1 MSSSGRIWETARLDM
16 NANPVMEV
24 VQTTLDGLLV
34 GAAYALIA
42 LGFSLIFGVMK
53 RINLAY
59 GSCLLLGGAVAVW
72 LEPYLGWGV
81 VGIFAATV
89 IGGTVASV
97 YVERLCFAPHS
108 GRRAATAS
116 MISSFAVWMQLDE
129 ISSQLL
135 PRRTHDFPGIT
146 LNTIEAWGLLIRVEQ
161 LLHLLAALALMGGV
175 FLLLYKSRFGLLLR
189 AASENIQTA
198 SLLGCHTGRLGLTAF
213 ALAGVLGGVAA
224 FLILSNDS
232 QITPLFGLWSTF
244 KGLVAMMLGGMGSI
258 PGAILGGLL
267 LGVLEA
273 HVAYHFGAEFR
284 DIATF
289 ALLFLILLVR
299 PGGLFGKSAY
309 RTERNAGER
318 L

>member
-1 MSSSGRIWETARLDM
+1 
-16 NANPVMEV
+16 MEL
-24 VQTTLDGLLV
+24 VQTTLDGLLF

-42 LGFSLIFGVMK
+42 LGFALIFGVMK

-59 GSCLLLGGAVAVW
+59 GSCLLLGGALAIW
-72 LEPYLGWGV
+72 LESYLGWGALGV
-81 VGIFAATV
+81 FALTV
-89 IGGTVASV
+89 AGSAAASV

-108 GRRAATAS
+108 GNTAITAS
-116 MISSFAVWMQLDE
+116 MISSFAIWMQLDE

-135 PRRTHDFPGIT
+135 PQRTHDFPGMASAT
-146 LNTIEAWGLLIRVEQ
+146 LEVGGLLVRVDQ
-161 LLHLLAALALMGGV
+161 LLHLLAAFSLMAGV
-175 FLLLYKSRFGLLLR
+175 CLLLYKSRFGLLLR
-189 AASENIQTA
+189 AASENSRTA
-198 SLLGCHTGRLGLTAF
+198 RLLGCDVRHLGLAAF
-213 ALAGVLGGVAA
+213 ALAGLLGGVAA
-224 FLILSNDS
+224 FLILSGDR

-273 HVAYHFGAEFR
+273 HVAYNFGAEFR

-289 ALLFLILLVR
+289 GLLFVILMVR
-299 PGGLFGKSAY
+299 PGGLLAKSAY
-309 RTERNAGER
+309 RTERGAGER

>member
-1 MSSSGRIWETARLDM
+1 MDAGA
-16 NANPVMEV
+16 VMDLL
-24 VQTTLDGLLV
+24 QTTLDGLLF

-59 GSCLLLGGAVAVW
+59 GSCLLLGGALAVW
-72 LEPYLGWGV
+72 LAPYLGWGAF
-81 VGIFAATV
+81 GIFVLTV
-89 IGGTVASV
+89 AGSAVASV

-108 GRRAATAS
+108 GTTAVTAS
-116 MISSFAVWMQLDE
+116 MISSFAIWMQLDE

-135 PRRTHDFPGIT
+135 PQRTHDFPGIEAAT
-146 LNTIEAWGLLIRVEQ
+146 LEAGGLLLRIDQ
-161 LLHLLAALALMGGV
+161 LLHLPAAFSLMAGV
-175 FLLLYKSRFGLLLR
+175 CLLLYKTRFGLLLR
-189 AASENIQTA
+189 AASENGRTA
-198 SLLGCHTGRLGLTAF
+198 CLLGCHVRRLGLMAF
-213 ALAGVLGGVAA
+213 ALAGLLGGVAA
-224 FLILSNDS
+224 FLILSGDS

-267 LGVLEA
+267 LGILEA
-273 HVAYHFGAEFR
+273 HVAYNFGAEFR

-289 ALLFLILLVR
+289 ALLFVILIVR
-299 PGGLFGKSAY
+299 PGGLFAGSAY
-309 RTERNAGER
+309 RAERGAGER